1 MPRTSPAAVGSFV
14 LGGLAIVVAG
24 VLFFG
29 GREALS
35 PKMKAVAYF
44 EGSVSGLGPG
54 SPVTF
59 RGVRVGSV
67 SRVTISFDPKLMQ
80 ARIPVE
86 LKLEPDRVKL
96 ASGST
101 GLPMLLSLIEAG
113 LKAKLEPESLVTGQ
127 LLVDLDFDPN
137 TAGHTIGELDSDVPE
152 IPTVRSDFEEL
163 RRQLTHA
170 PIADTLI
177 QAKQTLAAVERTANR
192 LDSVINPLADGALHA
207 LDRAGRTMDVAS
219 EAIQDLRQSAI
230 TTLGD
235 VRGLTADGRQ
245 QLAAR
250 GQELSRTLITADRAL
265 QAARDLV
272 VSANSLVARGARPRD
287 DLEATLNDL
296 AASASSLRDL
306 LQSVDRDPSVV
317 LRGRGVR

>member
-1 MPRTSPAAVGSFV
+1 
-14 LGGLAIVVAG
+14 
-24 VLFFG
+24 
-29 GREALS
+29 
-35 PKMKAVAYF
+35 
-44 EGSVSGLGPG
+44 
-54 SPVTF
+54 
-59 RGVRVGSV
+59 
-67 SRVTISFDPKLMQ
+67 MQ

-101 GLPMLLSLIEAG
+101 GQPMLRSLVEAG

-127 LLVDLDFDPN
+127 LLVDLDFDPS
-137 TAGHTIGELDSDVPE
+137 TIGHTMAEADSDVPE

-170 PIADTLI
+170 PIADTLV
-177 QAKQTLAAVERTANR
+177 QAKQTLAALERVANR
-192 LDSVINPLADGALHA
+192 LDSVINPLTDGALNT
-207 LDRAGRTMDVAS
+207 LDRAGRTMDAAS
-219 EAIQDLRQSAI
+219 TAFQDLQQSAI
-230 TTLGD
+230 TTLSD

-250 GQELSRTLITADRAL
+250 GQELSRTLIAAERAL
-265 QAARDLV
+265 QGARDLAA
-272 VSANSLVARGARPRD
+272 SANSLVARGARPRD
-287 DLEATLNDL
+287 DLEATLHDL

-317 LRGRGVR
+317 LRGRGAR

>member
-1 MPRTSPAAVGSFV
+1 MAHTSPAAVGSFV
-14 LGGLAIVVAG
+14 LGGLAIAVAG
-24 VLFFG
+24 VLFLG
-29 GREALS
+29 GQEALS
-35 PKMKAVAYF
+35 PKTKAVAYF
-44 EGSVSGLGPG
+44 EGSVGGLGPG

-67 SRVTISFDPKLMQ
+67 SRVTITIDTRVMQ

-101 GLPMLLSLIEAG
+101 GQPMLRSLVEAG

-127 LLVDLDFDPN
+127 LLVDLDFDPS
-137 TAGHTIGELDSDVPE
+137 TIGHTMTEADSDVPE

-170 PIADTLI
+170 PIADTLV
-177 QAKQTLAAVERTANR
+177 QAKQTLAALERVANR
-192 LDSVINPLADGALHA
+192 LDSVINPLTDGALNT
-207 LDRAGRTMDVAS
+207 LDRAGRTMDAAS
-219 EAIQDLRQSAI
+219 TAFQDLQQSAI
-230 TTLGD
+230 TTLSD

-250 GQELSRTLITADRAL
+250 GQELSRTLIAAERAL
-265 QAARDLV
+265 QGARDLAA
-272 VSANSLVARGARPRD
+272 SANSLVARGARPRD
-287 DLEATLNDL
+287 DLEATLHDL

-317 LRGRGVR
+317 LRGRVAR